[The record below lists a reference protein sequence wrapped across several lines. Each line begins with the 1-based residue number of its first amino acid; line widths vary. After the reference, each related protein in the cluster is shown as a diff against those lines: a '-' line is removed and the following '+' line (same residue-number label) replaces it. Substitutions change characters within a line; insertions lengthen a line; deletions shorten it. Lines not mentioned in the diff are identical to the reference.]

1 MANPKALSQ
10 GFSNGFYDIGYE
22 HPQVHFAGSKF
33 VNSQIPIMIGGIPII
48 QIKPPTEENGYFLL
62 SAIFN
67 DNNGMNILKIID
79 NEWMSPSLNWDLTV
93 VGRKLTIRESQRNIV
108 LELTAYP
115 PNAIEVSNLEMYM
128 PGQPYKLK
136 GNANDFSII

>member
-1 MANPKALSQ
+1 
-10 GFSNGFYDIGYE
+10 
-22 HPQVHFAGSKF
+22 
-33 VNSQIPIMIGGIPII
+33 
-48 QIKPPTEENGYFLL
+48 
-62 SAIFN
+62 
-67 DNNGMNILKIID
+67 MNILKIID
-79 NEWMSPSLNWDLTV
+79 NEWMSPSGNWDLTV

-136 GNANDFSII
+136 GNANDFSIIYPSGEASIIKNCTFENNNVDIRLG